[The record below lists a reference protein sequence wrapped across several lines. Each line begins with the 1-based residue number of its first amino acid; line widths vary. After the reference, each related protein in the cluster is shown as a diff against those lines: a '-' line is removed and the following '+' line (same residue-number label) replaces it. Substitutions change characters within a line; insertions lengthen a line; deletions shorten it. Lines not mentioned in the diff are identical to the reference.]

1 MLKEIIISFEAF
13 KQAHQF
19 IKKNKLWKWII
30 IPGLI
35 YTILFILG
43 FNLFLSS
50 YDQAT
55 KWMFEELHLSSW
67 LDRFENSW
75 LSFFLIIGKIF
86 IDLLLLFAYFSFYK
100 FFFLIIASP
109 VFAYLSEKTECL
121 ITGRPFSISIYQ
133 FLKDIARGVL
143 FSIKSMSWQMVYVI
157 GLLIVATIPLIGWI
171 TPLIFVF
178 IDCYYLGFYM
188 LDYSNGRNNLNNSE
202 SSDLISHHR
211 GLAIGNGIIFYLFH
225 IIPILGWIFAP
236 SYAVIAA
243 TLSLHQAKEKKILF
257 NR

>member
-1 MLKEIIISFEAF
+1 MLKEIIISFEAY
-13 KQAHQF
+13 KEAHRF
-19 IKKNKLWKWII
+19 IKKNNLWKWII

-35 YTILFILG
+35 YTILFIVG

-50 YDQAT
+50 YDHAT
-55 KWMFEELHLSSW
+55 KWMFEELHVSKW
-67 LDRFENSW
+67 LNHLGNSW
-75 LSFFLIIGKIF
+75 FNFFLIIGKIF
-86 IDLLLLFAYFSFYK
+86 IDLLLFFAYFSFYK

-109 VFAYLSEKTECL
+109 VFANLSGKTESI
-121 ITGRPFSISIYQ
+121 ITNKPFPISMFQ
-133 FLKDIARGVL
+133 LLKDISRGVL
-143 FSIKSMSWQMVYVI
+143 LSIKSMSWQIIYVI
-157 GLLIVATIPLIGWI
+157 GLLIVAIIPLIGWI

-178 IDCYYLGFYM
+178 IDCYYLGLYM
-188 LDYSNGRNNLNNSE
+188 LDYSNGRNNLNSSE

-211 GLAIGNGIIFYLFH
+211 GLAIGNGMIFYLFH